1 MRPEVNNYLRRFRS
15 IEQEGI
21 TLLVDD
27 LMDGLGI
34 KKLKSPENLAGS
46 INGKTVAELV
56 NRSLLEEWRSFT
68 AQINLTQAGLERV
81 RSALQLRLSE
91 STGMVVIVDPN
102 DVHIL
107 NFGFSVPSISV
118 HSRPLLTLV
127 RRN

>member
-1 MRPEVNNYLRRFRS
+1 MRPEVNSYLQRHRS
-15 IEQEGI
+15 FEQEGI

-27 LMDGLGI
+27 LMDGLGV
-34 KKLKSPENLAGS
+34 KKPQSPEGLAGS

-56 NRSLLEEWRSFT
+56 DRSLLEEWRNFT
-68 AQINLTQAGLERV
+68 SQINLTQAGLERI

-107 NFGFSVPSISV
+107 NFSFSIPSLSV